1 MGVMRCS
8 GGAADAGGRRRGGRI
23 GRARRETR
31 AGPSASRAMRRRH
44 RAGPPRAEQASHLTV
59 SPSDARL
66 RAALQRASIVLRHR
80 VRHRGRVHL
89 VRVRQHGDDVS
100 AEPAEQIREARSG
113 LRRWRANGPDVRL
126 RLARCQRACAEDDDG
141 ERVRVAAARR
151 NSSSSRYSRNDGAGS
166 PRSLSRSHDETI
178 ATLASNCLCKE
189 CESLT
194 LIPYTTGAA
203 SPGSTSMPEELS
215 AAGDRPGRSH
225 SVARGGAPGAQAP
238 PGHLQADVSDVEH
251 QPRRQDRVA
260 GETHDAVSI
269 EVEVHRPPDQSQ

>member
-80 VRHRGRVHL
+80 VRHRGRVHP

-203 SPGSTSMPEELS
+203 SPGF
-215 AAGDRPGRSH
+215 D
-225 SVARGGAPGAQAP
+225 VDARGAVSSRRPARSIAQR
-238 PGHLQADVSDVEH
+238 G
-251 QPRRQDRVA
+251 PRRCA
-260 GETHDAVSI
+260 GSAGATRESTGRCLRRGTPAAPKGSC
-269 EVEVHRPPDQSQ
+269 RR